1 MNYDMSSYFE
11 DPEFKEALA
20 KYEGMVENHTPA
32 YFEADELI
40 DIAEYYTLKGRHKD
54 ADKAIDLTLQLHPEN
69 TDALVFRIRSLM
81 LQNKK
86 EEAKVVAQLIANS
99 TDRECRFLQADML
112 MEEDRIEEAE
122 EIFKHVNDIFNEYN
136 DLKDVY
142 DENRILK
149 EKLDS
154 YVNIES
160 ENEVLQ
166 SEIKKLKKLTE
177 MDYLPNDYKTKAAS
191 VQIRDQTN
199 WNDEITIDAGSLNN
213 VQEGMAVCDSKGMI
227 GVVSHVTEIS
237 STVSLLTSEN
247 PSNQIPVMIINGDQ
261 TIYGLLKNYDVN
273 KKVLNITLLSGIDK
287 LEKNAKVYTS
297 GLGGDGKC
305 PKGIYIGKAKKL
317 VTQSD
322 GTTMTLT
329 VKMAAQFKD
338 LSYVSVVK
346 KVNGNEE

>member
-1 MNYDMSSYFE
+1 MNDTRGDYMNNRRKKRNKRIMIGVFVVVILVSVIGFFVGRKQSRLE
-11 DPEFKEALA
+11 KTLSNSIS
-20 KYEGMVENHTPA
+20 M
-32 YFEADELI
+32 I
-40 DIAEYYTLKGRHKD
+40 EYY
-54 ADKAIDLTLQLHPEN
+54 I
-69 TDALVFRIRSLM
+69 I
-81 LQNKK
+81 KK
-86 EEAKVVAQLIANS
+86 PIS
-99 TDRECRFLQADML
+99 F
-112 MEEDRIEEAE
+112 
-122 EIFKHVNDIFNEYN
+122 VNDIFNEYN

-287 LEKNAKVYTS
+287 LEKNAKVYTA

-305 PKGIYIGKAKKL
+305 PKGIYIGTAKKL

>member
-1 MNYDMSSYFE
+1 MNNRRKKRNKRIMIGVFVVVILVSVIGFFVGRKQSRLE
-11 DPEFKEALA
+11 KTLSNSIS
-20 KYEGMVENHTPA
+20 M
-32 YFEADELI
+32 I
-40 DIAEYYTLKGRHKD
+40 EYY
-54 ADKAIDLTLQLHPEN
+54 I
-69 TDALVFRIRSLM
+69 I
-81 LQNKK
+81 KK
-86 EEAKVVAQLIANS
+86 PIS
-99 TDRECRFLQADML
+99 F
-112 MEEDRIEEAE
+112 
-122 EIFKHVNDIFNEYN
+122 VNDIFNEYN

-237 STVSLLTSEN
+237 STVLLLTSEN

-297 GLGGDGKC
+297 GLCGDGKC

>member
-1 MNYDMSSYFE
+1 MNNRRKKRNKRIMIGVFVVVILVSVIGFFVGRKQSRLE
-11 DPEFKEALA
+11 KTLSNSIS
-20 KYEGMVENHTPA
+20 M
-32 YFEADELI
+32 I
-40 DIAEYYTLKGRHKD
+40 EYY
-54 ADKAIDLTLQLHPEN
+54 I
-69 TDALVFRIRSLM
+69 I
-81 LQNKK
+81 KK
-86 EEAKVVAQLIANS
+86 PIS
-99 TDRECRFLQADML
+99 F
-112 MEEDRIEEAE
+112 
-122 EIFKHVNDIFNEYN
+122 VNDIFNEYN

-297 GLGGDGKC
+297 GLSGDGKC

>member
-1 MNYDMSSYFE
+1 MNDTRGDYMNNRRKKRNKRIIIGVFVVVILVSVIGFFVGRKQSRLE
-11 DPEFKEALA
+11 KTLSNSIS
-20 KYEGMVENHTPA
+20 M
-32 YFEADELI
+32 I
-40 DIAEYYTLKGRHKD
+40 EYY
-54 ADKAIDLTLQLHPEN
+54 I
-69 TDALVFRIRSLM
+69 I
-81 LQNKK
+81 KK
-86 EEAKVVAQLIANS
+86 PIS
-99 TDRECRFLQADML
+99 F
-112 MEEDRIEEAE
+112 
-122 EIFKHVNDIFNEYN
+122 VNDIFNEYN

-142 DENRILK
+142 
-149 EKLDS
+149 

-237 STVSLLTSEN
+237 STVWLLTSEN
-247 PSNQIPVMIINGDQ
+247 PSNQIPVMIINRDQ

-329 VKMAAQFKD
+329 VKTAAQFKD